1 MSFPFLKSFQLP
13 NFSAKC
19 DAAFFEAIKRLDLES
34 CEAFI
39 DARPADYL
47 EHLTDAEGNNALH
60 IAVQKWEGIGIDD
73 ISLQVELIRLL
84 LAHRIDPLKKNAHGV
99 AALNLA
105 KKARPEIAALF
116 DINPQPASVVDVP
129 APVTP
134 APVIPTAPV
143 SISSP
148 APISPPAPTAP
159 ISPAAS
165 STTPVSTSCTPTTSA
180 TVPPATPAKPVSET
194 SGEAEEEGG
203 LEFPTASTTVEA
215 FLKSNG
221 MQEYEEQFKEKV
233 GVSLRSER

>member
-148 APISPPAPTAP
+148 API
-159 ISPAAS
+159 
-165 STTPVSTSCTPTTSA
+165 
-180 TVPPATPAKPVSET
+180 
-194 SGEAEEEGG
+194 
-203 LEFPTASTTVEA
+203 
-215 FLKSNG
+215 
-221 MQEYEEQFKEKV
+221 
-233 GVSLRSER
+233 